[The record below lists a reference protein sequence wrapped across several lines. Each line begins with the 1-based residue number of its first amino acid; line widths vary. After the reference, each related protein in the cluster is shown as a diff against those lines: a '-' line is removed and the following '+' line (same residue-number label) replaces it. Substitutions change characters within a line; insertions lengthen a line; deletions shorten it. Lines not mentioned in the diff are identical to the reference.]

1 MIEPLD
7 NRAPTRVFLPWIGF
21 WMAIFALGAYCTVLC
36 LSQGLFH
43 TNMNNRFGFGIWI
56 FLDLTVI
63 ALGAGAFFSAFL
75 LYILKKQALKDV
87 IGAAVVLGFICY
99 SGAVVVLAI
108 DVGQPLR
115 AWFTFWHPNAH
126 SMLAEVTFCLTLYLL
141 VLAIEY
147 VPLIL
152 KNPSL
157 SKNVS
162 LLVFEGQLHKV
173 VVVFAG
179 VGAILSFFHQGS
191 LGGLY
196 GVMNGRPFA
205 FREHFFIWP
214 STFFLFIL
222 SAIAAGPS
230 FLILINKLASKIS
243 KKQLVRKEAYD
254 FLGRISGW
262 LLLAYV
268 GLKSV
273 DTIVWINHTAP
284 ASGYSASEFFKE
296 ASFGTWILFA
306 EIILFG
312 LLPALVLIN
321 NRLRK
326 NPLVMIVAPLLV
338 CIGIAINRYV
348 MTLQSQ
354 SLPTLPFE
362 EFVLYTPSLVEI
374 GVFGGMLS
382 YGVIVFSL
390 SYRYLPLF
398 PGLQQK
404 AKT

>member
-1 MIEPLD
+1 MIEPLG
-7 NRAPTRVFLPWIGF
+7 NRARTRTFLLWIGF
-21 WMAIFALGAYCTVLC
+21 WMAIWAIGAYCSILC
-36 LSQGLFH
+36 LSQGLHH

-87 IGAAVVLGFICY
+87 IGSAVVLGFICY

-126 SMLAEVTFCLTLYLL
+126 SMLAEVTFCLTLYLM

-179 VGAILSFFHQGS
+179 VGAVLSFFHQGS

-230 FLILINKLASKIS
+230 FLILMNKLASAIS
-243 KKQLVRKEAYD
+243 KKQLVRKDAYD

-268 GLKSV
+268 MLKSA

-284 ASGYSASEFFKE
+284 ASGYSVAEFFKE
-296 ASFGTWILFA
+296 ASFGTWILFS
-306 EIILFG
+306 EILLFG

-321 NRLRK
+321 DRLRK
-326 NPLVMIVAPLLV
+326 RPFLMVAAPLLV
-338 CIGIAINRYV
+338 CIGVAVNRYV

-362 EFVLYTPSLVEI
+362 EFALYTPSLVEL
-374 GVFGGMLS
+374 GVFGGMVS

-390 SYRYLPLF
+390 SYRYLPLY
-398 PGLQQK
+398 PGLRQK